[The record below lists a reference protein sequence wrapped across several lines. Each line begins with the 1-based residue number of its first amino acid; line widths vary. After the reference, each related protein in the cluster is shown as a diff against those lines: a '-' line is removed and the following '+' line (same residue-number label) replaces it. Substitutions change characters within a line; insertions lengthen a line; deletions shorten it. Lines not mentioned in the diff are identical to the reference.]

1 MHTGET
7 QTDATAS
14 VPPATP
20 PAVPSSAWTADLTAS
35 TDVIDP
41 PGSPRPALPSE
52 PSEPSAAPVR
62 RRRLA
67 RDLGLLTGVGVLL
80 LAALGAAAA
89 AAYQDFYS
97 PTAFVLR
104 YVQDLAG
111 GHTAD
116 ALAIP
121 GVSVDSSAL
130 EASGLP
136 LHASDALLRPAA
148 LGTLADVHVIS
159 TADRDGET
167 FVTIGY
173 RAGGHR
179 GTTEFAVERDGW
191 IGIVPAWRFARSP
204 LAVVDLTVRGSM
216 QFSVNGF
223 EVDKRQAS
231 DEASENPLAPVP
243 LLVFSPGL
251 YSVTVDTPIAETS
264 GVAVL
269 ANSSMTS
276 TPIDVQAMP
285 TANFQKA
292 ITTRVDDF
300 LAKCATQQVL
310 QPTACPFG
318 YVVENRVIGLPT
330 WSIVAQPPVNLQPDG
345 EGWRIQTTTA
355 VAHIRVDVRSIF
367 DGSVKHVDEDVPFF
381 VTGTVTIQPDGSAA
395 ISVVPPDTD

>member
-7 QTDATAS
+7 QTDAAAS
-14 VPPATP
+14 VIDAPAPP
-20 PAVPSSAWTADLTAS
+20 L
-35 TDVIDP
+35 
-41 PGSPRPALPSE
+41 PALPPVS
-52 PSEPSAAPVR
+52 SVAPAR
-62 RRRLA
+62 RRPLA
-67 RDLGLLTGVGVLL
+67 FDLGLLTGVGVLL

-89 AAYQDFYS
+89 TVYQDFYS

-104 YVQDLAG
+104 YVEDLAHG
-111 GHTAD
+111 QTAD

-121 GVSVDSSAL
+121 GVAIDSSEL

-148 LGTLADVHVIS
+148 LGALTDVHAIS
-159 TADRDGET
+159 ATDHDGET

-179 GTTEFAVERDGW
+179 GTSVFAVERDGW
-191 IGIVPAWRFARSP
+191 IGIAPGWRFARSP

-231 DEASENPLAPVP
+231 DAASANPLAPVP

-251 YSVTVDTPIAETS
+251 YSVTVDTPIAESS

-276 TPIDVQAMP
+276 TPIDIQAEP
-285 TANFQKA
+285 TASFRKA
-292 ITTRVDDF
+292 VTTRVDDF
-300 LAKCATQQVL
+300 LATCATQQVL

-318 YVVENRVIGLPT
+318 YVEENRVIGLPT

-345 EGWRIQTTTA
+345 AGWRIQTTTA
-355 VAHIRVDVRSIF
+355 VAHIRVAVRSIF
-367 DGSVKHVDEDVPFF
+367 DGSVKHVDEDVPFL

-395 ISVVPPDTD
+395 ISVVSPDTD